1 MIVRIVLNKVMKIH
15 SVLCAVVVTAGLHPT
30 TENASYPPRVRKLD
44 NRSSGN
50 NPPEVGTFSWSPPR
64 REG

>member
-44 NRSSGN
+44 NQEFRK
-50 NPPEVGTFSWSPPR
+50 
-64 REG
+64 